1 MSLFLLKLTVY
12 TGQVIRVF
20 VRAPPRELLSPAGA
34 DILTGGAHSG
44 LTQAHI

>member
-1 MSLFLLKLTVY
+1 MSLFLLKLTIHA
-12 TGQVIRVF
+12 GQVIRVF
-20 VRAPPRELLSPAGA
+20 VRAPQQELLSPAGA